1 MSSDELLTRA
11 LEAHQRRENE
21 RETARLEHQHQ
32 QQSLAQAFVSAHE
45 DGWNAYVA
53 EKLLGSASDPAAHLT
68 WWVFGESLAE
78 YTMTDATPP
87 GYEQNRGHKPK
98 RFRVGA
104 YITGDAVLSLEVE
117 QNGVPRGVS
126 VNIDGHE
133 PQRVDDLADLGSE
146 VARMRDV
153 EAARLRSDR

>member
-1 MSSDELLTRA
+1 MSSDDLLTRA
-11 LEAHQRRENE
+11 LDAHNRRENE
-21 RETARLEHQHQ
+21 RETARLEHQQQ
-32 QQSLAQAFVSAHE
+32 QQSLGQAFVSAHA

-53 EKLLGSASDPAAHLT
+53 EKFLGSPSDPAVHLT

-78 YTMTDATPP
+78 YTMTDARPP
-87 GYEQNRGHKPK
+87 GYEQNKGHKPK

-104 YITGDAVLSLEVE
+104 YIAGDTVLSLEVE

-126 VNIDGHE
+126 VNTDGHE
-133 PQRVDDLADLGSE
+133 PERVQDLADLGSA

-153 EAARLRSDR
+153 EA